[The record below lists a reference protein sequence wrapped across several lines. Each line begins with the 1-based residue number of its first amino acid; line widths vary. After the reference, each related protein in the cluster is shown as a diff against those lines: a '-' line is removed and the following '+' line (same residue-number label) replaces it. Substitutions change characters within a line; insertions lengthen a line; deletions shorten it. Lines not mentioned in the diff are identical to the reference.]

1 MKKLI
6 FIVLMIPLL
15 ATASNWVNIGNSSEG
30 YIFYI
35 DTQSMNRSGDSVTF
49 WMKKNYPTRDKYG
62 DFSSK
67 SNETINCRTRE
78 YITRYLM
85 TYDDLNNN
93 GKNTDSISKPASV
106 SWEPI
111 PPESMIEIAMKF
123 VCKR

>member
-49 WMKKNYPTRDKYG
+49 WMKKNYGRA
-62 DFSSK
+62 
-67 SNETINCRTRE
+67 I
-78 YITRYLM
+78 L
-85 TYDDLNNN
+85 L
-93 GKNTDSISKPASV
+93 
-106 SWEPI
+106 
-111 PPESMIEIAMKF
+111 
-123 VCKR
+123 